1 MEERLQKYLANN
13 GIAARRKCE
22 EYILEGRVKVNGKTV
37 TELGTKIEPEKD
49 SLRSKFLWI
58 SLYLV
63 MKFDGKYTYEV
74 KYVGQSIY

>member
-1 MEERLQKYLANN
+1 MLAFSQF
-13 GIAARRKCE
+13 
-22 EYILEGRVKVNGKTV
+22 VNKEKGQD
-37 TELGTKIEPEKD
+37 EPEKD